1 MAAAAGTYDRDR
13 ASRILAELAA
23 PGLFAADPA
32 PSRYVADGAAP
43 VPFTATALRP
53 EPGSHLTFAQLYYL
67 ESFMAPCRPE
77 QVTSATHRVDW
88 NDSDGVPCTG
98 HIGPGPLG
106 ALVPIAVR
114 ETVLSLWRSLATDD
128 ALAGRIAALGPAEL
142 DVLRGTTT
150 DHEPLEILRIGV
162 ESNGRAVAQHAL
174 LSHQTTYRTAGE
186 LAAGLRDSG
195 IFTLVATQWYWE
207 LQASTFRRGMV
218 PVALQPQ
225 PNGTV
230 RYTAESLDLLRRMKE
245 TTIADARAVM
255 HRATTQE
262 GLDVEQAV
270 RRYHDDLD
278 LISRQYALL
287 PEGAVPRCLASMTHQ
302 VEGRRFALLPLVAD
316 RFVEVFRGL
325 AERIRVEERAA
336 PPVPAPGARATDRVF
351 AVPDMNCRHCRRTVQ
366 GVLEGL
372 GVEVLEVSL
381 ETKRVVADFP
391 DAATQQQGFDAI
403 RSSGYTVVTH
413 SPG

>member
-1 MAAAAGTYDRDR
+1 MAQPSGSYDRDH

-23 PGLFAADPA
+23 PGLFVADPEPSPFAA
-32 PSRYVADGAAP
+32 PGAAP
-43 VPFTATALRP
+43 VRYTASPLVP
-53 EPGSHLTFAQLYYL
+53 EPGSHLTFSQLYYL
-67 ESFMAPCRPE
+67 ETFMKPCRPE
-77 QVTSATHRVDW
+77 QVTSATHRITW
-88 NDSDGVPCTG
+88 TDSAGVPNTG
-98 HIGPGPLG
+98 HTGPGPLG
-106 ALVPIAVR
+106 ALVPVAVR
-114 ETVLSLWRSLATDD
+114 ETVLSLWRSLAANDD
-128 ALAGRIAALGPAEL
+128 LAERMAALGDSDL

-162 ESNGRAVAQHAL
+162 ESNGRAVSQHAL
-174 LSHQTTYRTAGE
+174 IAHQTSYGSAAE
-186 LAAGLRDSG
+186 LARGLAGSG
-195 IFTLVATQWYWE
+195 LFTVVATQWYWE

-218 PVALQPQ
+218 PVTLQPQ

-245 TTIADARAVM
+245 ATLADARAVM

-262 GLDVEQAV
+262 GLSVEQAV

-287 PEGAVPRCLASMTHQ
+287 PDGAVPRCLASMTHL
-302 VEGRRFALLPLVAD
+302 VGDRRFTLLPAAVD
-316 RFVEVFRGL
+316 RFVQVFAGL
-325 AERIRVEERAA
+325 ADRITVEEQPPEPAA
-336 PPVPAPGARATDRVF
+336 VRTDRATDRVF

-366 GVLEGL
+366 TVLEGL

-391 DAATQQQGFDAI
+391 DAAVQQQGFEAI
-403 RSSGYTVVTH
+403 RNSGYTVVTD
-413 SPG
+413 SGR